1 MPAMKKIS
9 FVLFIASLI
18 SLNTFAQNATIKIDV
33 SRTIGEIDPNIYGV
47 FMEPIH
53 LNGRRLGLPDTVDF
67 NTLYG
72 TLYDPSSPLANEDGF
87 KKDYIDA
94 LKELR
99 VTNMRWPGGNFL
111 MGYDWK
117 DGIGPKEQRPVR
129 INLAW
134 GGKDNNHVGTDEWM
148 KLNSAIGSENV
159 VAVNLGLGSILD
171 AAYLVEYCNYKGGT
185 YYSDLR
191 AKNGHPAPYNVKIW
205 DLGNEVDGL
214 PWELGH
220 KNAEDYVEAGRE
232 AAKAMKAVD
241 NTIKLV
247 GSGSSYYEPTGKWI
261 DWNKTVL
268 EGIGDMIDYLS
279 IHRYWEGGSPDN
291 YYNYMGNG
299 AMDFDEK
306 IQLVAGQIAA
316 AKAKMN
322 FKNNI
327 ALSVDEWGTFSRNFM
342 GVLPIAECL
351 NSFVRYADVVKMA
364 NFTTAISLLSSDP
377 QKGTYKSPVFY
388 TFKLFSNNCLGTSVD
403 TYVAC
408 DTFSTALYKGIT
420 VLDATTVYSK
430 DNNTVFINVIN
441 KSEDKAITTDIIN
454 NSGDFSG
461 KAEASVVSSDDIK
474 AMFAFEKQAEYVPVT
489 KDVRLNGNKIFFTFP
504 PHSFTQIKVSVSKK

>member
-1 MPAMKKIS
+1 MKKIAITLS
-9 FVLFIASLI
+9 IVFFTINL
-18 SLNTFAQNATIKIDV
+18 FAQNATIKIDV
-33 SRTIGEIDPNIYGV
+33 DRTISDIDPNIYGV

-53 LNGRRLGLPDTVDF
+53 FNGARMGLPDTVDF
-67 NTLYG
+67 NTMYG
-72 TLYDPSSPLANEDGF
+72 NLYDPSSPLANEDGF
-87 KKDYIDA
+87 RKDYIDA
-94 LKELR
+94 LKELK

-117 DGIGPKEQRPVR
+117 DGIGPKDQRPVR

-148 KLNSAIGSENV
+148 KLNKAIGSENIV
-159 VAVNLGLGSILD
+159 GVNLGLGSILD

-191 AKNGHPAPYNVKIW
+191 AKNGHPQPYNVKIW

-220 KNAEDYVEAGRE
+220 KNAEDYVETARE

-247 GSGSSYYEPTGKWI
+247 GSGSSYYEPTNKWF
-261 DWNKTVL
+261 DWNRIVL
-268 EGIGDMIDYLS
+268 EGIGDKIDYLS

-291 YYNYMGNG
+291 YYNYIGNG

-306 IQLVAGQIAA
+306 IRLVAEQIQTART
-316 AKAKMN
+316 KMN
-322 FKNNI
+322 FKNPI
-327 ALSVDEWGTFSRNFM
+327 AISVDEWGAFGRNFM
-342 GVLPIAECL
+342 NVLPIAECL
-351 NSFVRYADVVKMA
+351 NSFVRHADVVKMA
-364 NFTTAISLLSSDP
+364 NFTMATSLLSNDP
-377 QKGTYKSPVFY
+377 KKGTFKSPVFY

-403 TYVAC
+403 TYVAS
-408 DTFSTALYKGIT
+408 DTFSTALYKGIDI
-420 VLDATTVYSK
+420 LDATTVYSK
-430 DNNTVFINVIN
+430 DNNAVFINVIN
-441 KSEDKAITTDIIN
+441 KSQDKSITTDIIN

-461 KAEASVVSSDDIK
+461 KAEASVINSDDLK
-474 AMFAFEKQAEYVPVT
+474 APFSIDKQSQYLPVT
-489 KDVRLNGNKIFFTFP
+489 KEVKLNGNRLSFTFP
-504 PHSFTQIKVSVSKK
+504 PHSFTQIKVSISKK